1 MGYLPWMWRFFN
13 RETLFFKSIYEYS
26 SYRNQGRTSC
36 FLNIILQTICHLVT
50 VIWALECLNCTLY
63 LCFIIF
69 QMPASSI
76 PDTLLELGAAP
87 GCQRKYQ
94 QAFMGSADY
103 SPATQPPQPLSCT
116 GSRPPLQT
124 SSTAHPHQPKRP
136 RCFASCSSPLIS
148 WHQKDLAFLFK
159 VKKKKKK
166 QAKNKKQK
174 NKTKHIK
181 PYLEIIRP
189 ETREALEL
197 KTNTHTLQ
205 KR

>member
-94 QAFMGSADY
+94 QAFVGSAACHSA
-103 SPATQPPQPLSCT
+103 SPAPLLHRHPATPTDQLHSWPSPAQETSVLCVLFIT
-116 GSRPPLQT
+116 IDFLTSKGPCFSLQG
-124 SSTAHPHQPKRP
+124 
-136 RCFASCSSPLIS
+136 
-148 WHQKDLAFLFK
+148 
-159 VKKKKKK
+159 
-166 QAKNKKQK
+166 
-174 NKTKHIK
+174 
-181 PYLEIIRP
+181 
-189 ETREALEL
+189 
-197 KTNTHTLQ
+197 
-205 KR
+205 